1 MIVSANVE
9 KLAKK
14 VYKEVSKFRKK
25 GWFSKDI
32 SEFLIKKYA
41 DKKMLIAELDELT
54 KQRNKTEEQ
63 MKQLAKKINKKG

>member
-14 VYKEVSKFRKK
+14 IYKDVSKFRKK

-32 SEFLIKKYA
+32 TEFLIKKYS
-41 DKKMLIAELDELT
+41 DKKLLIAELNELT
-54 KQRNKTEEQ
+54 KQRDKLEEQ
-63 MKQLAKKINKKG
+63 MKQLARRINKIK

>member
-1 MIVSANVE
+1 MIVSANLE

-14 VYKEVSKFRKK
+14 IYKDVSKFRKK

-41 DKKMLIAELDELT
+41 DKKTLIAELNELS
-54 KQRNKTEEQ
+54 KKRDKLEEQ
-63 MKQLAKKINKKG
+63 IKQLARRINKIK